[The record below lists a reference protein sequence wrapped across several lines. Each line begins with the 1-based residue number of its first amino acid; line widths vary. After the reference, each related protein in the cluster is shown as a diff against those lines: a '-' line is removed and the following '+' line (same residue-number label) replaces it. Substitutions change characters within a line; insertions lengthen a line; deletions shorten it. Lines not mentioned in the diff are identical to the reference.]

1 MKVGDRKMD
10 TVKLIAEAVEEVE
23 YITEEKEG
31 GGKNYKIRG
40 IFMQADIKNRNG
52 RIYPMDVLDEEVR
65 KYNKNFIVQKRAFG
79 ELGHPDGPTV
89 NLERVSHMITS
100 LKPDGKNFI
109 GEAKIMDTPMGKIV
123 KNLMDEGA
131 KLGVSSRGMG
141 SLRQKGGA
149 NVVSDDFY
157 LATAADIVADPSA
170 PNAFVEGIMEGKEW
184 VWNNGSLV
192 EAHVAD
198 LKKKFD
204 VKKHQR
210 QVNLEAL
217 EFAKFLEKL

>member
-1 MKVGDRKMD
+1 MN
-10 TVKLIAEAVEEVE
+10 TVKLISEAVENVE
-23 YITEEKEG
+23 FITEEKK
-31 GGKNYKIRG
+31 GGKSYKIRG
-40 IFMQADIKNRNG
+40 IFMQADVKNRNG
-52 RIYPMDVLDEEVR
+52 RIYPLDILRKEVT
-65 KYNKNFIVQKRAFG
+65 KYNKNFIQQNRAFG

-100 LKPDGKNFI
+100 LTPDGKNFI
-109 GEAKIMDTPMGKIV
+109 GEAKIMETPMGKIV

-141 SLRQKGGA
+141 SLNQKNGA
-149 NVVSDDFY
+149 SYVRDDFY

-204 VKKHQR
+204 VKKR
-210 QVNLEAL
+210 RNEANIRAL
-217 EFAKFLEKL
+217 EFAKFLKML